1 MKLYRLKTPT
11 IKEGDNL
18 VNVVLDSLRTR
29 RLQLEDN
36 DVLAFTSKIVSYAEG
51 RLTKLSDIKPS
62 EKARKLA
69 RKYGLTP
76 EFAQLVLAEADRI
89 YGGVAKAVLVL
100 KNGMLVANA
109 GIDNK
114 NSPEGQVVLW
124 PVNPAKSAEEL
135 RQEIR
140 RRTGKQ
146 VGVLI
151 VDSGLVPLRIGTVGL
166 ALATAGFQPIKDNRG
181 EKDLFGRPIFIT
193 RQAVADDLA
202 SAAHLLMGEATQ
214 KTPAILIKD
223 APVNFDGGVY
233 GPADMMMPF
242 KECIFMNTLGKSW
255 SIKKKTRT

>member
-1 MKLYRLKTPT
+1 MKLYGLKTPT
-11 IKEGDNL
+11 IKDGDNL
-18 VNVVLDSLRTR
+18 INVVLDSLRTR

-51 RLTKLSDIKPS
+51 RLTKLSAIKPS

-69 RKYGLTP
+69 RRYGLTP
-76 EFAQLVLAEADRI
+76 EFAQLVLTEADRI
-89 YGGVAKAVLVL
+89 YGGVAKAVLTL

-114 NSPEGQVVLW
+114 NSPEEQVVLW

-166 ALATAGFQPIKDNRG
+166 ALATAGFQPIRDNRG
-181 EKDLFGRPIFIT
+181 KKDLYGKTITIT
-193 RQAVADDLA
+193 RHAVADDLA
-202 SAAHLLMGEATQ
+202 SAAHLLMGESTE
-214 KTPAILIKD
+214 KTPIVLIKN
-223 APVNFDGGVY
+223 APLDFSEHAY
-233 GPADMMMPF
+233 GPDEMMMPF
-242 KECIFMNTLGKSW
+242 KECIFMNTLDKSW
-255 SIKKKTRT
+255 SVKKKG